1 MVPEAFDASTL
12 GGQDWEPQRDPV
24 KPRGRTVDHG
34 RNRESEQKAVLVDAL
49 QSRLA
54 VIMGVDGGLVDPEEP
69 LADLGLDSLMALELL
84 DGVELVFGVVLEIEH
99 VVENPTLSD
108 IADAILAHL
117 TNQVDAAAG
126 G

>member
-1 MVPEAFDASTL
+1 MAANLALP
-12 GGQDWEPQRDPV
+12 
-24 KPRGRTVDHG
+24 
-34 RNRESEQKAVLVDAL
+34 ESEQKTVLVDAL
-49 QSRLA
+49 QSRVA
-54 VIMGVDGGLVDPEEP
+54 VIMGIDGGRVDPEEP
-69 LADLGLDSLMALELL
+69 LADLGLDSLMALEVL

-99 VVENPTLSD
+99 VVDNPTLSD